1 MEFTE
6 WIRNIFLY
14 RLWREIMFCILRYYD
29 YQSLVRQLN
38 WNDYVDFHINA
49 PPSTAAAAAFSSQT
63 PSTVR
68 NFICESFAEKSENRE
83 GQKQKSKSHVS
94 TALWIPGQ
102 CGTSE
107 FLSPLVTHHCLMKL
121 ETQRNTNLDIAGYLY
136 DIGHVKLTVAVCICK
151 HLPVCI
157 PNNGFLW
164 KYGTQLQLRQRSSCE
179 SKFLSFLQYYLI
191 IQICIYFSSHLW
203 LQEQAGP
210 MH

>member
-29 YQSLVRQLN
+29 YQSLVRRLN

-49 PPSTAAAAAFSSQT
+49 PPLHRRRRRLLIPNSVDSQEFHL
-63 PSTVR
+63 R
-68 NFICESFAEKSENRE
+68 ELAEKSENRE

-107 FLSPLVTHHCLMKL
+107 FLSPLS
-121 ETQRNTNLDIAGYLY
+121 RI
-136 DIGHVKLTVAVCICK
+136 TVSWNWK
-151 HLPVCI
+151 H
-157 PNNGFLW
+157 
-164 KYGTQLQLRQRSSCE
+164 RE
-179 SKFLSFLQYYLI
+179 
-191 IQICIYFSSHLW
+191 IQILTLPDICMTLGTLNSLSQSAYASTYRCAYQTMAFCGSTARNYNWDKEAAVKVSFCPSYNII
-203 LQEQAGP
+203 
-210 MH
+210 